1 MIFGGF
7 TLLVLFLKPPHT
19 PCDTQKKLFAEKYS
33 RLLSNSLSQGDSQS
47 KGSPEP
53 MSLLYDQCRI
63 SNTIGG
69 CVEFL
74 RVLDRIVKDI
84 QKNDTACV
92 KKIFS
97 NAKLYQAFKI
107 YTEMLVVA
115 AWRET
120 QDKTSPWGD
129 MDWIDLHLYCR
140 LKETL
145 TEARGP
151 QDWKKFR
158 KSTLQLIKELHDQQ
172 QKRPQQRTSAE
183 ISSLYKAL
191 HNETLFRISCKR
203 FQDKM

>member
-19 PCDTQKKLFAEKYS
+19 PCDTQKKLFTKKYS
-33 RLLSNSLSQGDSQS
+33 RLLSNSLSQENTQS

-92 KKIFS
+92 KKILS
-97 NAKLYQAFKI
+97 NAKLYQALKS

-115 AWRET
+115 AWREN
-120 QDKTSPWGD
+120 QDKANSWGD
-129 MDWIDLHLYCR
+129 MDWIDLYLYCR

-145 TEARGP
+145 TEARGL

-158 KSTLQLIKELHDQQ
+158 KSTLQLIKELHDQE
-172 QKRPQQRTSAE
+172 QKRPPQRNSTE
-183 ISSLYKAL
+183 ISSLYKTL
-191 HNETLFRISCKR
+191 YNETLFRISCK
-203 FQDKM
+203 KL